1 MRLGTPCLIASLL
14 LGGCASMGKN
24 ECINAD
30 WYAVG
35 LEDGAQGRP
44 IERLGEH
51 RRACAEY
58 GVAPA
63 TDRYLAGRA
72 EGLKSF
78 CTYERGY
85 SHGRA
90 GNPYS
95 GACPEGSTANFLAG
109 YTRGREL
116 HDLERRLQSVQE
128 QIRRSKAALTDG
140 MRDPRDRAREA
151 ERLENLS
158 READQLEGAIGQASG
173 RR

>member
-1 MRLGTPCLIASLL
+1 MKLATLYLIAGLL
-14 LGGCASMGKN
+14 VCGCASMGKN
-24 ECINAD
+24 ECVNAD

-51 RRACAEY
+51 RRACAEH
-58 GVAPA
+58 GVTPA
-63 TDRYLAGRA
+63 TERYVAGRA

-90 GNPYS
+90 GNAYT
-95 GACPEGSTANFLAG
+95 GVCPEGSAANFVAG
-109 YTRGREL
+109 YRRGREL

-128 QIRRSKAALTDG
+128 QIRKSKAALTDG
-140 MRDPRDRAREA
+140 MRDPRERAHEA
-151 ERLENLS
+151 ERLESLS
-158 READQLEGAIGQASG
+158 READQIEAAIGQVSG
-173 RR
+173 RP